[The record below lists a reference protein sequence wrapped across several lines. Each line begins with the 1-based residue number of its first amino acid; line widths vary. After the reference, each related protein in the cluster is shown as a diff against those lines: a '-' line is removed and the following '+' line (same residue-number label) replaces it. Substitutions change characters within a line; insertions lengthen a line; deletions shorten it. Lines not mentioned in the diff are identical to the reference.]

1 MNLDHIT
8 FREQIILMEYRLAT
22 LEDIPEM
29 CRLRTLQ
36 LIDEGEDEPVDVTA
50 EMADFFRR
58 KMEDGS
64 FIQWLL
70 EDGGRIVATAGILYI
85 EFTPGFHCR
94 DGVRGYITD
103 MYTAPEYRR
112 RGIATHMLGMLRDDA
127 VSRKVRRIMLGASV
141 HGMPVYRKFGFR
153 DIDDWMYMDLDD
165 LID

>member
-1 MNLDHIT
+1 
-8 FREQIILMEYRLAT
+8 MEYRLAT

-58 KMEDGS
+58 KMEEGS
-64 FIQWLL
+64 FVQYML
-70 EDGGRIVATAGILYI
+70 EDDDGKIIATAGILYM
-85 EFTPGFHCR
+85 ECTPGFHCR

-141 HGMPVYRKFGFR
+141 YGMPVYRKFGFR